1 MLFTVPV
8 IVGSSVTAFVT
19 GITCACSYG
28 SAKNKIKRNLE
39 IRRMRK
45 KIKKLLDDIEDKDPE
60 SLMNIVCETKPNPCK
75 EGQLLYNF

>member
-1 MLFTVPV
+1 MLFTLPV

-19 GITCACSYG
+19 GITCAITYKPT
-28 SAKNKIKRNLE
+28 KNKIKRKLE

-45 KIKKLLDDIEDKDPE
+45 KIKELIDDIEDRDPE

-75 EGQLLYNF
+75 EGQLLYKF

>member
-1 MLFTVPV
+1 MIITLPV
-8 IVGSSVTAFVT
+8 IIGSSVTAFVT
-19 GITCACSYG
+19 GVTCAITY
-28 SAKNKIKRNLE
+28 KPTKEKIKRNME

-45 KIKKLLDDIEDKDPE
+45 KIKKLIDDIEERDPE